1 MPEISWIKLSTT
13 IFDNRKIKQLR
24 ALPEGDSLLVIWLQL
39 LCLAGTTNDGG
50 RIYLTKEIPYTETM
64 LATAFGE
71 PLATVQLALKT
82 FSAFNMLEI
91 VDDLIMISNWEKYQA
106 IEGMEKVR
114 EQNRIRKQ
122 NQRER
127 ERLLIEYSHVTVT
140 EVSRD
145 VTEQNKNKSKKENKN
160 NRTTRERFTPP
171 TLEELNKYCWE
182 KGYTFSVEKFISYY
196 ESNGW
201 KVGKNPM
208 RSWKA
213 TADRWAMDEKPK
225 RQGYNSDNVKEE
237 PKKRERSYS
246 QDEFERLLGIS
257 EE

>member
-50 RIYLTKEIPYTETM
+50 RIYLTNEIPYTETM

-127 ERLLIEYSHVTVT
+127 ERLLIEDSHVTVT